1 MDMLVRHNGLG
12 SEWSANRKLGLSPGT
27 GPRRTAHLSL
37 TTMPSGAY
45 AFEISD
51 IQEDQAE
58 GVLSQ
63 ATRMECYTGL
73 KTP

>member
-1 MDMLVRHNGLG
+1 LAAVTEGGDFLRGAAG
-12 SEWSANRKLGLSPGT
+12 AEAT
-27 GPRRTAHLSL
+27 GFGVLSL

-63 ATRMECYTGL
+63 ATRM
-73 KTP
+73 